1 MVVLVPDDYNKIFLS
16 GRLVDRH
23 LEDPSLTR
31 YRRFKMPRSTVNRHL
46 TLSLSMSE
54 FIGLVGAHESLNQLP
69 SHGLKNRTLIGKWN
83 STL

>member
-1 MVVLVPDDYNKIFLS
+1 
-16 GRLVDRH
+16 
-23 LEDPSLTR
+23 
-31 YRRFKMPRSTVNRHL
+31 MPRSTVNRHL

-69 SHGLKNRTLIGKWN
+69 SHGLKHRTLIGKWN